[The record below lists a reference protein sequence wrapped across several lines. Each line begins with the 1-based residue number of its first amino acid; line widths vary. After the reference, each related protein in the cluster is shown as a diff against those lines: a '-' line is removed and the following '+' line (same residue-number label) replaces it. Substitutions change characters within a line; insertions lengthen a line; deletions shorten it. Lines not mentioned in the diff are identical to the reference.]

1 MNRPTPYDR
10 DGYPRLWA
18 ILAGGAGLLATPYVI
33 MWVSVQLANLFGTI

>member
-1 MNRPTPYDR
+1 MNRLTSYDR

-18 ILAGGAGLLATPYVI
+18 ILAGGASILAAPYAI